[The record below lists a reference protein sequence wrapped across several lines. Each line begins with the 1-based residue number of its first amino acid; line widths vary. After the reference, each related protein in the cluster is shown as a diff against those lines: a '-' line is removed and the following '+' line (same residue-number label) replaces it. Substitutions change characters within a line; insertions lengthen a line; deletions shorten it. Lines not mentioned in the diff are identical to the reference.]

1 MARAGSR
8 ENRKRTDGFGER
20 NSINEVF
27 VGILPLSLQISA
39 STPKFDKRSLLIL
52 AIVLAL

>member
-1 MARAGSR
+1 MASAGSKG
-8 ENRKRTDGFGER
+8 NRKRTDAIGER

-39 STPKFDKRSLLIL
+39 STPKFDKRSLSIY

>member
-1 MARAGSR
+1 MASAGSKG
-8 ENRKRTDGFGER
+8 NRKRTDAIGER

-39 STPKFDKRSLLIL
+39 STSKFDKRSLSIY